1 MKIMLLLAV
10 ALLLSSL
17 AVAQDGG
24 EDDKTAE
31 AKPSSWVCVTEEAAF
46 SPRDTAEDCVFDG
59 KMWISNGYYH
69 GGVLTRDLWWT
80 TDGETWTRVSEAT
93 PYDGTP
99 PMAST
104 GRRSSTRP
112 PSAPEAMASLS
123 SMTVRCGNWAAARTS
138 GIRPTE

>member
-1 MKIMLLLAV
+1 MTMKIMLLLAV

-93 PYDGTP
+93 PYDGYAEMELHRWP
-99 PMAST
+99 QLDAGPRQDPLRHQRLWRAC
-104 GRRSSTRP
+104 RP
-112 PSAPEAMASLS
+112 
-123 SMTVRCGNWAAARTS
+123 
-138 GIRPTE
+138 